1 MHFQYTTSRD
11 NLASLDTPALVE
23 RGQKPNA
30 FCEPAQ
36 VRPATP
42 GTCTALPYPRKM
54 IKVQIFSCCSRTAL
68 TAFAGRPLHAVT
80 VVAAQSL
87 MEWQASK
94 AKLEQGQSA
103 PAIERAQ
110 VNYDAYILGPGDGLQ
125 IELLDLPELGGRF
138 YIEPDGALYLPRLRA
153 LYVEGLTVE
162 ELRNFL
168 KQQFSTYVR
177 NPQVY
182 VRPVAYRPIR
192 VYVGGEVRRPGYYTL
207 TGVQCAGKDSN
218 KSTTIKSSSLKSNL
232 STADPG
238 LETTQNTNAGGI
250 CSADYSPRCSTIK
263 SAQGIPLHG
272 SFTGASDT

>member
-1 MHFQYTTSRD
+1 MQS
-11 NLASLDTPALVE
+11 P
-23 RGQKPNA
+23 
-30 FCEPAQ
+30 
-36 VRPATP
+36 
-42 GTCTALPYPRKM
+42 
-54 IKVQIFSCCSRTAL
+54 
-68 TAFAGRPLHAVT
+68 

-94 AKLEQGQSA
+94 AKLEQGQTR
-103 PAIERAQ
+103 PLPIEQRAQ

-182 VRPVAYRPIR
+182 VRPVAYRPFAFMW
-192 VYVGGEVRRPGYYTL
+192 
-207 TGVQCAGKDSN
+207 AG
-218 KSTTIKSSSLKSNL
+218 
-232 STADPG
+232 
-238 LETTQNTNAGGI
+238 
-250 CSADYSPRCSTIK
+250 R
-263 SAQGIPLHG
+263 
-272 SFTGASDT
+272 